1 MYSGY
6 MSALPQNIESIH
18 PSLWRAAHLSRASG
32 RTVDT
37 GYLALSAQLPGGGWP
52 LGALVELLVQ
62 QEGSGEI
69 RLLAPALARL
79 SEKRAI
85 ALIGPRQ
92 VPHALA
98 YGYLGVTARHLLWL
112 KPQKSADA
120 LWSAEQILKA
130 GSCGAL
136 LLWQQHMRSEALRR
150 LHLAA
155 QTSETLLIVLRPL
168 ACTQD
173 SSPATL
179 RLTVRPCVGGVQVDM
194 IKRKGPSMPAPLM
207 IALEPSPI
215 LLSPHRREPRR
226 VLDFPTV
233 GVHSTALAID
243 E

>member
-1 MYSGY
+1 

-18 PSLWRAAHLSRASG
+18 PSLWHAAHLSRAHG

-37 GYLALSAQLPGGGWP
+37 GYAEFSAQLPGGGWP

-69 RLLAPALARL
+69 RLLRPALATL
-79 SEKRAI
+79 AEKRSIVLA
-85 ALIGPRQ
+85 GPRQ
-92 VPHALA
+92 VPNALA
-98 YGYLGVTARHLLWL
+98 YGYLGVAPQRLLWL

-168 ACTQD
+168 ACAQD
-173 SSPATL
+173 SSPAAL
-179 RLTVRPCVGGVQVDM
+179 RLAVRPSIGGVQVEL
-194 IKRKGPSMPAPLM
+194 IKRKGPSVTEPIT
-207 IALEPSPI
+207 IALTPSPI
-215 LLSPHRREPRR
+215 LFSPHRREPRR
-226 VLDFPTV
+226 VVDVPAA
-233 GVHSTALAID
+233 GVTRAPLVAAP
-243 E
+243 